1 MLSESYFELFTK
13 YKNSGAHAFST
24 GVVTDADK
32 DLYQELFESLQDATG
47 QSQVYVIASEAGF
60 EIGFAVTIHEDD
72 YYNASV
78 KARQRSIIPILY
90 RKLPD
95 PGTTF
100 VSNLDDELLNDGFWN
115 FGRKTRAH
123 STPNFASLAQLIAFL
138 KMPNSAVQGGGAIY
152 QTITPN
158 QIVAADFDLNA
169 TFSAAL
175 QRFTPLM
182 RLLVPNGSEQ
192 VRLRDQQIVDN
203 AAEEIPETPP
213 PNMEDGR
220 KRALQLVAIRQG
232 QAKFREKLFDAY
244 GARCAITGT
253 SIAATL
259 QAAHI
264 SPYRGPETNGV
275 DNGLLLRAD
284 IHNLFDLGLIRID
297 PQTFKISLAEEI
309 KATKYGQLEGKKL
322 RSTAKP
328 NQRPSS
334 TALEQRRVM
343 LAGVAQESLPEPTS

>member
-1 MLSESYFELFTK
+1 M
-13 YKNSGAHAFST
+13 
-24 GVVTDADK
+24 
-32 DLYQELFESLQDATG
+32 
-47 QSQVYVIASEAGF
+47 
-60 EIGFAVTIHEDD
+60 
-72 YYNASV
+72 
-78 KARQRSIIPILY
+78 
-90 RKLPD
+90 
-95 PGTTF
+95 
-100 VSNLDDELLNDGFWN
+100 NDGFWN

-182 RLLVPNGSEQ
+182 RLLYPT
-192 VRLRDQQIVDN
+192 
-203 AAEEIPETPP
+203 AASKSGLEISRSSTMPLKRFPETPP

-264 SPYRGPETNGV
+264 SP
-275 DNGLLLRAD
+275 
-284 IHNLFDLGLIRID
+284 
-297 PQTFKISLAEEI
+297 
-309 KATKYGQLEGKKL
+309 
-322 RSTAKP
+322 
-328 NQRPSS
+328 
-334 TALEQRRVM
+334 
-343 LAGVAQESLPEPTS
+343 